1 MISSSIGLSS
11 SKLCLDDI
19 EKTMMKAWPLEM
31 ESRCMAGNWWLPAVS
46 VICIVHT
53 ALLLLIT
60 FLTRVDM

>member
-31 ESRCMAGNWWLPAVS
+31 ESLCMAGNWWLPAVS

-60 FLTRVDM
+60 FLTRVDV